1 MIDDYYYNFT
11 EVETEAQCLKSP
23 VKKTYYFKTGCQ
35 ARIWALTS
43 VLYVL
48 SYVNYFSQV
57 IFHHTSFI
65 LSTDAVPEGT
75 GADLI
80 KVIIEKIY
88 QYKTKGE
95 NKIFR
100 V

>member
-1 MIDDYYYNFT
+1 MIDYYSNFT
-11 EVETEAQCLKSP
+11 EVETEAQWLKSP
-23 VKKTYYFKTGCQ
+23 VKKTYYFITGGQ
-35 ARIWALTS
+35 AMIWALTS

-48 SYVNYFSQV
+48 SYVNYFSQAV
-57 IFHHTSFI
+57 FHHKSFI
-65 LSTDAVPEGT
+65 LSTDALPEGT

-80 KVIIEKIY
+80 KVATEKIN
-88 QYKTKGE
+88 QYKIKGE

>member
-1 MIDDYYYNFT
+1 M
-11 EVETEAQCLKSP
+11 
-23 VKKTYYFKTGCQ
+23 
-35 ARIWALTS
+35 IWALTS

-57 IFHHTSFI
+57 VFHHKSFI
-65 LSTDAVPEGT
+65 LSTDALTEGT

-80 KVIIEKIY
+80 KVATEKIN
-88 QYKTKGE
+88 QFKIKGE